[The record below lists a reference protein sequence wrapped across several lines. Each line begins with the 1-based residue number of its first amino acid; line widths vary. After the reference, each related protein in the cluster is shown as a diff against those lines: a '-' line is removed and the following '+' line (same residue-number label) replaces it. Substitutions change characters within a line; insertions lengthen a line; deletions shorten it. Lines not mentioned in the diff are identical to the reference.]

1 MKHAFLTLPLFA
13 PLLIAAASS
22 PTPTGNPGDWV
33 TSEDYPAT
41 ALREGQEGVTA
52 FLLNIDKNGVPVK
65 CTISSSSGAATLD
78 QATCD
83 LLIARARF
91 TPARD
96 TNGKPLVGSY
106 SNKINWRIPES
117 DGSFRLPPLPFRQVT
132 TFTINTDGSASD
144 CVATINDKP
153 MPEQHCATQ
162 ILSRRYPIQR
172 DSAGNPVRKKM
183 RMAMTFETIE
193 EGK

>member
-22 PTPTGNPGDWV
+22 PTPTGNPGDRV

-52 FLLNIDKNGVPVK
+52 FLLDIDKNGVPVK

-117 DGSFRLPPLPFRQVT
+117 DGS
-132 TFTINTDGSASD
+132 ASD